1 MKTKIEKQNKLR
13 EKQTTKG
20 KVAVEDSASLLE
32 DYLARLARLARFSG
46 TLLERLARRDLHFE
60 VSSHFTRR
68 SSHFT

>member
-32 DYLARLARLARFSG
+32 DYLARLARFSG

-60 VSSHFTRR
+60 GSSHFT
-68 SSHFT
+68 